1 MRSLP
6 KAKTLGQGSEP
17 FREDPHDVVAA
28 TTELTSH
35 SKERGNV
42 AEVHDRTHRD
52 SRHVADGRGP
62 TAGGRSRLPDG
73 QAPRSIGVGR
83 GLRRDQWDRQCRGGE
98 SADEDQ
104 EPHPVVGDE

>member
-52 SRHVADGRGP
+52 SRRVADGRGP
-62 TAGGRSRLPDG
+62 TAGEGHAPLTGR
-73 QAPRSIGVGR
+73 
-83 GLRRDQWDRQCRGGE
+83 RRDRSASGGDCVVISGTA
-98 SADEDQ
+98 SAEVAS
-104 EPHPVVGDE
+104 PPMRTRSHTRS